1 MKKLLF
7 SCCCCGIGN
16 CCCGCCCDAS
26 SAPFPFPPPPGADAL
41 GDDGKLNSSIS
52 SSFYDDDDEEEE
64 FSLLSVFF
72 FGDVPTNG
80 KMKKVERRSYLFFG
94 SFAFFQ
100 PKKKVVLARHG
111 EIFFSKNENGRKAA
125 ILVILGSHPPSLIL
139 HTHTISDLF

>member
-52 SSFYDDDDEEEE
+52 SSFYYDDDEEEE
-64 FSLLSVFF
+64 FSLLSVLF

-80 KMKKVERRSYLFFG
+80 KMKKGRTKVIFIFRIFCFFSAEEKSG
-94 SFAFFQ
+94 S
-100 PKKKVVLARHG
+100 R
-111 EIFFSKNENGRKAA
+111 ETWRDIFFEKRERPQSGNSRHSW
-125 ILVILGSHPPSLIL
+125 LTPPLSYI
-139 HTHTISDLF
+139 THTISDLF